1 MGGMIPIP
9 KVILKIRLDNYS
21 NYTVLFTPSVMFNS
35 FATPWAVACQALL
48 SMGFLPGQDTGVS

>member
-35 FATPWAVACQALL
+35 FATPWAVARQALL